1 MKSLLFA
8 ALTVM
13 AGAAFV
19 SPSLTAAA
27 AAPPPPEGVPLAAD
41 TPMGSGP
48 YRAVLEVDPGLVT
61 HTLYHPANLGAAG
74 RLPIILWG
82 NGACAN
88 AGDRF
93 RWFLSDIAS
102 YGYLVIA
109 IGPIQNKA
117 VWPAQVM
124 TPFAAGGTPVIPA
137 GVAPQLAPPQT
148 HSVQLLDALHWAM
161 AENERQGSRF
171 FHRLNVNAVA
181 AMGQSCGGAQALEAS
196 ADEHIRTT
204 MLFNSGLFAGVTS
217 MAGGAP
223 LTKDSLKKL
232 HGPIAYISGDEE
244 DLAFANA
251 NDDFARLTNVPV
263 FRGYSRGVVHEG
275 TYSERNGGEFS
286 GIALAWLNWQL
297 KGDTRAARMFVGS
310 DCGLCVNPKWVVRSK
325 NLR

>member
-1 MKSLLFA
+1 MKSGMRRLWGVLLGTAVSLAMA
-8 ALTVM
+8 AEPSGT
-13 AGAAFV
+13 GA
-19 SPSLTAAA
+19 
-27 AAPPPPEGVPLAAD
+27 PLAQ
-41 TPMGSGP
+41 TPLGSGP
-48 YRAVLEVDPGLVT
+48 YRAVLEVDPRLPT
-61 HTLYHPANLGAAG
+61 HTLYHPVDLAAVG
-74 RLPIILWG
+74 RLPVVLWG

-109 IGPIQNKA
+109 VGPIRNKA

-124 TPFAAGGTPVIPA
+124 TPFAAGGTPVMPPGA
-137 GVAPQLAPPQT
+137 AAQLAHPET
-148 HSVQLLDALHWAM
+148 HSAQLLDALHWAV
-161 AENERQGSRF
+161 AENERPGSRYY
-171 FHRLNVNAVA
+171 HRLDVKAVA

-196 ADEHIRTT
+196 ADPQVRTT
-204 MLFNSGLFAGVTS
+204 VLWNSGLFAGVTS

-251 NDDFARLTNVPV
+251 NDDFEHIKHVPV
-263 FRGYSRGVVHEG
+263 FRAYACGVVHEG
-275 TYSERNGGEFS
+275 TYSERNGGEFA
-286 GIALAWLNWQL
+286 GIAVAWLNWQL
-297 KGDTRAARMFVGS
+297 KGDTRAARLFLGP
-310 DCGLCVNPKWVVRSK
+310 DCGLCVNPHWVVRSK

>member
-1 MKSLLFA
+1 MNGSILRVLYVVVGL
-8 ALTVM
+8 ALGSA
-13 AGAAFV
+13 AGAQV
-19 SPSLTAAA
+19 PAA
-27 AAPPPPEGVPLAAD
+27 

-48 YRAVLEVDPGLVT
+48 HRAILEMDPRLPT
-61 HTLYHPANLGAAG
+61 HTLYHPADLATAG
-74 RLPIILWG
+74 RMPIVLWG

-109 IGPIQNKA
+109 VGPIQDKS

-124 TPFAAGGTPVIPA
+124 TPFAAGGTPVM
-137 GVAPQLAPPQT
+137 APGASAQLAQPAT
-148 HSVQLLDALHWAM
+148 HSSQLLDALHWAV
-161 AENERQGSRF
+161 AENERSGGRF
-171 FHRLNVNAVA
+171 YHRLDVNAVA

-196 ADEHIRTT
+196 ADPQIRTT
-204 MLFNSGLFAGVTS
+204 VLWNSGLFPGVTT

-251 NDDFARLTNVPV
+251 NDDFDRIEQLPA
-263 FRGYSRGVVHEG
+263 FRAYARGVVHEG
-275 TYSERNGGEFS
+275 TYSERNGGEFA
-286 GIALAWLNWQL
+286 GIAVSWLDWQL
-297 KGDTRAARMFVGS
+297 KGEARAARLFVGP